1 VKKSE
6 VERTNFV
13 ESVFSSDLMYYKN
26 NQSSIEKNRII
37 ANWLAPVCGNS
48 IIHQFGKNRKIPF
61 YCYSVSKTF
70 FRIIYFVLPYL
81 GKKFLIQIFSFIV
94 LNFHHYPRERLV
106 PAEN

>member
-1 VKKSE
+1 LRRETDRKRVKTRVKKSE

-48 IIHQFGKNRKIPF
+48 IIHQFGKK
-61 YCYSVSKTF
+61 SKNTF
-70 FRIIYFVLPYL
+70 LLLFCF
-81 GKKFLIQIFSFIV
+81 K
-94 LNFHHYPRERLV
+94 NFF
-106 PAEN
+106 

>member
-48 IIHQFGKNRKIPF
+48 IIHQFGKKNRKIPF
-61 YCYSVSKTF
+61 LLLFCFKNF
-70 FRIIYFVLPYL
+70 FLDNLFCTSLL
-81 GKKFLIQIFSFIV
+81 GEKVFNSNFFLS
-94 LNFHHYPRERLV
+94 
-106 PAEN
+106 